1 MTTKPSISDKRIPE
15 IGETI
20 VGRYRL
26 VRLIGEGGFASV
38 FEAVDTRASG
48 RVAIKVLRPEKSL
61 EANFANRF
69 RQEVRLVRQLKHPNT
84 IKVSDTGTCETGCL
98 FLVMEYVTGTRL
110 DDFVER
116 NAPLGPVRVMKI
128 TEQILK
134 SLAEAHE
141 KGIIH
146 RDLKPGNIMIGHVA
160 GEDDFVKVLDFGV
173 AKALE
178 PTGPQVKTQTDA
190 VFCTPRYAAPELLKA
205 RGVSPASDV
214 YSLGLIMLEMLT
226 GQPVINEPTDADII
240 AVQLSPAPIPIPT
253 PIAPT
258 PLGGVLAQATA
269 KPAKKRYANASE
281 MLDDLRRARNR
292 RHESGSYVG
301 VGKGVDRDEIATG
314 DTKRYSTDQHPTLY
328 TGPAKTKRSIP
339 PALIVGFVVTLVCL
353 VAFVVLRF
361 QQEKTSPIPGPPD
374 ADFSELTESSSDAEE
389 TVFDVEEVHT
399 VDTPPQTGW
408 QGRVVEPLFGAGDG
422 TGEPVRGEL
431 GFVQQQKI
439 DTAIGFSLEAYDMLR
454 EALRYRQLTSAFH
467 IEAQLDHLQLLSNL
481 VQMYCSLEFCD
492 AASRLLNNAFD
503 IPETVT
509 ADSVSLATDLRTA
522 IGECD
527 DRSDRPEWR
536 ARDYRTLIEEAFEL
550 ADLAALPDIESDDQ
564 SELLFQSIQLRSRAL
579 LMLQSALMD
588 DEIEGNAREDAV
600 LDLVELYQQISI
612 VLLDLDM
619 RQTCAVILDSMLEH
633 VTLFPEDRREQV
645 VDLQIRLRHENQQ
658 AIDSLLA
665 ELPASDGDD
674 WPWGRYQHLLQRSD
688 DLVRT
693 AIEAPEP

>member
-1 MTTKPSISDKRIPE
+1 MTSSPSISDKRIPE

-128 TEQILK
+128 AEQILK

-141 KGIIH
+141 KGIVH
-146 RDLKPGNIMIGHVA
+146 RDLKPGNIMIGHLA

-178 PTGPQVKTQTDA
+178 PSGPQVKTQTDA
-190 VFCTPRYAAPELLKA
+190 VFCTPRYAAPELLKG

-226 GQPVINEPTDADII
+226 GEPVINEPTDADII

-301 VGKGVDRDEIATG
+301 VRKGVDRDEIATG
-314 DTKRYSTDQHPTLY
+314 DTKKYSTDQHPTLY
-328 TGPAKTKRSIP
+328 TGPAKAKGAIP
-339 PALIVGFVVTLVCL
+339 PALIIGFVVTLLCL
-353 VAFVVLRF
+353 IAFVVLRF
-361 QQEKTSPIPGPPD
+361 LGDQTTPIRDPGAVEFIEISESFSDIEESVVDVQE
-374 ADFSELTESSSDAEE
+374 
-389 TVFDVEEVHT
+389 VQT
-399 VDTPPQTGW
+399 VDSPPQTGW
-408 QGRVVEPLFGAGDG
+408 QGRVVEPLFGTGDG
-422 TGEPVRGEL
+422 TGEPVQGEL
-431 GFVQQQKI
+431 GFVQQQGI
-439 DTAIGFSLEAYDMLR
+439 DTAIGFALEAYHMLR

-467 IEAQLDHLQLLSNL
+467 IEAQHDHLQLLQNL
-481 VQMYCSLEFCD
+481 VQMYCSLQLCD
-492 AASRLLNNAFD
+492 AASRLLNGAFD

-509 ADSVSLATDLRTA
+509 ADSVSVAADLRTA
-522 IGECD
+522 IGECND
-527 DRSDRPEWR
+527 QSEQPEWR
-536 ARDYRTLIEEAFEL
+536 AREYRTLIEEALEL
-550 ADLAALPDIESDDQ
+550 TDLAIEEDTESGDQ
-564 SELLFQSIQLRSRAL
+564 NTLLFQSIELRIRAL
-579 LMLQSALMD
+579 LMLETALTE
-588 DEIEGNAREDAV
+588 DEIERNAREDAT
-600 LDLVELYQQISI
+600 LDLFELYQQISI
-612 VLLDLDM
+612 VLLDLNM
-619 RQTCAVILDSMLEH
+619 RQTCAVVLDSMLEN

-658 AIDSLLA
+658 AIDSVLA
-665 ELPASDGDD
+665 ELPGSDDDD
-674 WPWGRYQHLLQRSD
+674 WPWRRYQHLVQRSD
-688 DLVRT
+688 DLYRAT
-693 AIEAPEP
+693 MQAPDP